1 MQVPATP
8 FTVTRKLFWG
18 WWMVGGCMAVA
29 IVAWSFALYGP
40 SVYLH
45 SISQRQG
52 WSIGLVSSA
61 LTLSFLVNAS
71 VLLFVG
77 PAIARYGAK
86 PMMMAGALSM
96 AMGLASMGQVTAVW
110 QIYPAFAL
118 MGLGWSCL
126 STTAL
131 TTTLAPWFNKYQGR
145 AVSTAMLGA
154 SVGGMVGVPF
164 LLTLIDAVGFEAAML
179 GAAGLV
185 VGVVWPISLFVLKRR
200 PQDLG
205 LYPDGLPS
213 AKFASGNDTATWTRK
228 TALQTKELRTVILAF
243 GLALMVQIG
252 FLTHQVSMLLPVVGQ
267 QVTGLCVM
275 AAAFSAFVARML
287 LARFSDHMN
296 VRVIAAGVLVQAALS
311 ILLVCCLPTTP
322 WALMT
327 GVVLY
332 GMTAGNVT
340 TLPPIIV
347 RREFGALS
355 FGVVFGICAMF
366 MQLVSALGPGFF
378 GLLFDLSG
386 SYRLPLAIAVL
397 MNIAAALMI
406 VQVGSPRWRRI

>member
-1 MQVPATP
+1 MSKSATSAK
-8 FTVTRKLFWG
+8 TFWG
-18 WWMVGGCMAVA
+18 WWMVVGCMAIAV
-29 IVAWSFALYGP
+29 IAWSFALYGP

-45 SISQRQG
+45 TISQQRG

-71 VLLFVG
+71 VLIFVG

-86 PMMMAGALSM
+86 PMMMAGSASM
-96 AMGLASMGQVTAVW
+96 AIGLTSMGQVTQIW

-131 TTTLAPWFNKYQGR
+131 TTTLAPWFSKFQGR

-164 LLTLIDAVGFEAAML
+164 LLALIDGIGFESAML
-179 GAAGLV
+179 CAGLMV
-185 VGVVWPISLFVLKRR
+185 LIVVWPISFFVLKRR
-200 PQDLG
+200 PQDIG
-205 LYPDGLPS
+205 LHPDGLSEIGQTS
-213 AKFASGNDTATWTRK
+213 ATDTKQWTRK
-228 TALQTKELRTVILAF
+228 TALRTTELRTVMLAF

-252 FLTHQVSMLLPVVGQ
+252 FLTHQVSMLLPVVGSR
-267 QVTGLCVM
+267 VTGLCVT
-275 AAAFSAFVARML
+275 AAAFSAFLARML
-287 LARFSDHMN
+287 LARFSDRMD
-296 VRVIAAGVLVQAALS
+296 VRLIAAGVLLQATIAVLLIS
-311 ILLVCCLPTTP
+311 ILPTTP
-322 WALMT
+322 WALVL

-347 RREFGALS
+347 RREFGASS
-355 FGVVFGICAMF
+355 FGIVFGICAMI
-366 MQLVSALGPGFF
+366 MQLMSAMGPGVF
-378 GLLFDLSG
+378 GLLFDWSG
-386 SYRLPLAIAVL
+386 SYRLPLAIAAL
-397 MNIAAALMI
+397 MNLISAAI
-406 VQVGSPRWRRI
+406 VLRGRKKSD